1 MNYVSANNEYHIP
14 LNVKPIQSK
23 KGGETNTKVI
33 IILKRCRSW
42 ICYHMCQQTKEKEYL
57 K

>member
-42 ICYHMCQQTKEKEYL
+42 ICYHMCQQTKEKENL